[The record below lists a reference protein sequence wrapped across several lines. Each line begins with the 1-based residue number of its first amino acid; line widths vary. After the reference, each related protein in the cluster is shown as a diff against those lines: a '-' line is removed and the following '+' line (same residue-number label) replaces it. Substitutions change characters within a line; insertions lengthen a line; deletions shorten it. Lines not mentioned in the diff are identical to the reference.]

1 MSIILNVIARLA
13 EGSDM
18 RSEKEW
24 NNKDYFSGVS
34 VIKIALIVG
43 LVLGIMAVFTG
54 PTRAEDNETTTINF
68 DKIGWPSQLIYDSA
82 NGCQRGTLN
91 WIYSVN
97 PALVGTLPPPP
108 VQIAMLEH
116 CFCVLDKIRNQY
128 IFSEYIKFILRPEVV
143 GRLFMSNALKCVKE
157 NGTLAGIMI
166 IVDTID
172 NETKS
177 TDNSSV
183 IPKKQ
188 EDSEESLLDQ
198 PKEESPNEDTE
209 PIFQG

>member
-1 MSIILNVIARLA
+1 MSIILNVIASLV
-13 EGSDM
+13 EGEDM
-18 RSEKEW
+18 RSEEEW

-43 LVLGIMAVFTG
+43 LVLGLMVVFTG
-54 PTRAEDNETTTINF
+54 TARAEDNETTTIDF

-108 VQIAMLEH
+108 VQIAMLQH
-116 CFCVLDKIRNQY
+116 CFCVLNRIRNQY
-128 IFSEYIKFILRPEVV
+128 TFSEYMKFVTRPEIV
-143 GRLFMSNALKCVKE
+143 GQLFMSNALKCVKE

-166 IVDTID
+166 I
-172 NETKS
+172 NETK
-177 TDNSSV
+177 TDNSTV

-188 EDSEESLLDQ
+188 EDSEESLPDQ